1 MRAIRFHQ
9 YGGAEVLRCE
19 DAPVPQPG
27 PDELL
32 LKVHAAGVNPADW
45 QFRNGWYKDFAPRR
59 LPFIPGWD
67 VAGTVQAAGP
77 LAGFAPGD
85 PVFAMAD
92 MARDGAYAEYM
103 VLRADAAAAA
113 PRSIPLWQAAG
124 VPLAAL
130 TAWSALFDHGALRAG
145 QTVLVHGGAG
155 GVGQFAV
162 QLAHLAGARV
172 LATASP
178 ANHELLRQLGADE
191 ALDYQGVALQR
202 HAGGVDLVV
211 DTAGGATRERSW
223 DMLRRGGLLAGVAM
237 PPPDA
242 AAAQARGLRA
252 SVVAVV
258 PNGARL
264 RQIGALFDAGRL
276 QVQIDSEFPLAEAA
290 AAQVRSEGRHARGKI
305 ILRVG

>member
-1 MRAIRFHQ
+1 MKAIRFHQ
-9 YGGAEVLRCE
+9 YGGAEVLRYE
-19 DAPVPQPG
+19 EAPVPQPG

-32 LKVHAAGVNPADW
+32 VRVHAAGVNPADW
-45 QFRNGWYKDFAPRR
+45 QFRNGWYQDFAPRP

-77 LAGFAPGD
+77 LAGFEPGD
-85 PVFAMAD
+85 AVFAMAD

-103 VLRADAAAAA
+103 VLRGDAAAPA
-113 PRSIPLWQAAG
+113 PRSIPWHHAAG

-155 GVGQFAV
+155 GVGQFAL
-162 QLAHLAGARV
+162 QLARRAGARV
-172 LATASP
+172 LSTASP
-178 ANHELLRQLGADE
+178 ANHELLRHLGADE
-191 ALDYQGVALQR
+191 VLDYRGEGLQPY
-202 HAGGVDLVV
+202 AGHVDLVV
-211 DTAGGATRERSW
+211 DTAGGETRERSW
-223 DMLRRGGLLAGVAM
+223 SLLRPGGVLAAVAM

-252 SVVAVV
+252 AMVAVV

-264 RQIGALFDAGRL
+264 RQIGALFDAGQLR
-276 QVQIDSEFPLAEAA
+276 VHIDSEFPLAEAA
-290 AAQVRSEGRHARGKI
+290 AAQTRSESRHARGKI